1 MDRLNWINRIKDTA
15 VMAGTYKECFDDVI
29 GTLAGILEKRDLAQ
43 EMFDESGET
52 IIVEHTNKA
61 GATNLEQNPTIRLI
75 NDLNRDALSYWREL
89 GLTPKSLR
97 AINDEA
103 LKEKKV
109 DALTE
114 ALLELESGNSD

>member
-1 MDRLNWINRIKDTA
+1 MDKAEWINRIKESMDK
-15 VMAGTYKECFDDVI
+15 VGTYDEGFDDVI
-29 GTLAGILEKRDLAQ
+29 ATLASVLEKRDALENEYGA
-43 EMFDESGET
+43 EPA
-52 IIVEHTNKA
+52 IVARTNVK
-61 GATNLEQNPTIRLI
+61 GATNLEQNPAFRLI

-97 AINDEA
+97 TINDEDMKGGK
-103 LKEKKV
+103 L

>member
-1 MDRLNWINRIKDTA
+1 MNKAEWINRIKESMDK
-15 VMAGTYKECFDDVI
+15 VGTYDEGFDDVI
-29 GTLAGILEKRDLAQ
+29 ATLASVLEKRDAL
-43 EMFDESGET
+43 ESEYGAEPA
-52 IIVEHTNKA
+52 IVARTNVK
-61 GATNLEQNPTIRLI
+61 GATNLEQNPAFRLI

-97 AINDEA
+97 TINDEA
-103 LKEKKV
+103 MKGGKL

>member
-1 MDRLNWINRIKDTA
+1 
-15 VMAGTYKECFDDVI
+15 MAGTYKECFDDVI

-43 EMFDESGET
+43 EMFDESGES
-52 IIVEHTNKA
+52 IIVEHTNKG

>member
-1 MDRLNWINRIKDTA
+1 MDKAEWINRIKESMDK
-15 VMAGTYKECFDDVI
+15 VGTYDEGFDDVI
-29 GTLAGILEKRDLAQ
+29 ATLASVLEKRDTL
-43 EMFDESGET
+43 ESEYGAEPA
-52 IIVEHTNKA
+52 IVARTNVK
-61 GATNLEQNPTIRLI
+61 GATNLEQNPAFRLI

-97 AINDEA
+97 TINDEA
-103 LKEKKV
+103 MKGGKL

>member
-1 MDRLNWINRIKDTA
+1 MDKAEWINRIKESMDK
-15 VMAGTYKECFDDVI
+15 VGTYDEGFDDVI
-29 GTLAGILEKRDLAQ
+29 ATLASVLEKRDALENEYGA
-43 EMFDESGET
+43 EPA
-52 IIVEHTNKA
+52 IVARTNVK
-61 GATNLEQNPTIRLI
+61 GATNLEQNPAFRLI

-97 AINDEA
+97 TINDEA
-103 LKEKKV
+103 MKGGKL